1 MDKENDEIYSHV
13 LKFTGL
19 FGGVQGLNV
28 LIGLVRNK
36 FVALLLGPGGMGLVS
51 LFNTTVQL
59 ISQATHLGISFSAVR
74 HISEYYDAGD
84 KEKAAHY
91 VKVVR
96 GWCLL
101 TALLG
106 MLVCVVLGPFLSNA
120 TFAWG
125 NHTLHFILLAPA
137 IGMIAVTGGETAIL
151 KGQRKLGALA
161 LVQITAAL
169 ASLVISVPIY
179 YFFWQ
184 AGIVPVIV
192 LMAFVTMCATLWF
205 SLRIFPLRLSG
216 ARGILGE
223 GMEMVRLG
231 VAFTL
236 AGIVGSAAEM
246 IVRSYLNVVGDLDV
260 LGLYNA
266 GYMLTITYAGMVF
279 SAMET
284 DFFPRLSGVNNDIE
298 ATNYTVNRQM
308 EVSLLIVAPML
319 TALIALLPVLI
330 PQLFTSEFLPVV
342 PMAAQVTALAMFFKV
357 LTLPVAYITL
367 ARGYSMSYLMLET
380 AYFVVFVLLVVI
392 GYQHWGLF
400 GTGIA
405 ITLAHVFDYLMI
417 NLYAYKKYGYRVS
430 VTVSRYAVVLLSLGF
445 LAYAC
450 TILLDGIV
458 YWIVELIVVL
468 ASGLYSLQIL
478 RKKTHLWQA
487 LIRRFRKG

>member
-1 MDKENDEIYSHV
+1 MAKENDEQYSHV

-28 LIGLVRNK
+28 VIGLVRNK

-74 HISEYYDAGD
+74 HISEYYDAENT
-84 KEKAAHY
+84 EKVAHY

-101 TALLG
+101 TALVG
-106 MLVCVVLGPFLSNA
+106 MLVCVVLGPFLSSA
-120 TFAWG
+120 TFSWG
-125 NHTLHFILLAPA
+125 DHTLHFVLLAPA
-137 IGMIAVTGGETAIL
+137 IGMIAITGGETAIL

-161 LVQITAAL
+161 LVQIVAAL
-169 ASLVISVPIY
+169 ASLVISIPIY

-205 SLRIFPLRLSG
+205 SLRLFPLQFG
-216 ARGILGE
+216 GTYGILGE

-231 VAFTL
+231 VAYTL
-236 AGIVGSAAEM
+236 AAVIGTASEM
-246 IVRSYLNVVGDLDV
+246 LIRSYLNVVGDLDV

-284 DFFPRLSGVNNDIE
+284 DYYPRLSAVQHDIQ
-298 ATNYTVNRQM
+298 ATNETVNRQM
-308 EVSLLIVAPML
+308 EVSLLLVSPML
-319 TALIALLPVLI
+319 AALIIALPVVVPL
-330 PQLFTSEFLPVV
+330 LFSQEFLPVV
-342 PMAAQVTALAMFFKV
+342 GMAQVAALAMYMKV

-367 ARGYSMSYLMLET
+367 ARGYSLSYLFLET
-380 AYFVVFVLLVVI
+380 SYFVVFVILI
-392 GYQHWGLF
+392 FFGYRYWGLF
-400 GTGIA
+400 GTGVA
-405 ITLAHVFDYLMI
+405 ITLVHVFEFLLV
-417 NLYAYKKYGYRVS
+417 NAYACKKYGYRS
-430 VTVSRYAVVLLSLGF
+430 SATVYGYAIVQGALGLLAYILTLVADGYLYWAVGALIVMLSGLLSLK
-445 LAYAC
+445 A
-450 TILLDGIV
+450 
-458 YWIVELIVVL
+458 
-468 ASGLYSLQIL
+468 L
-478 RKKTHLWQA
+478 RH
-487 LIRRFRKG
+487 

>member
-1 MDKENDEIYSHV
+1 MAKENDELYSHV

-28 LIGLVRNK
+28 VIGLVRNK

-74 HISEYYDAGD
+74 HISEYYDAENT
-84 KEKAAHY
+84 EKVAHY

-101 TALLG
+101 TALVG
-106 MLVCVVLGPFLSNA
+106 MLVCVVLGPFLSSA
-120 TFAWG
+120 TFSWG
-125 NHTLHFILLAPA
+125 DHTLHFVLLAPA
-137 IGMIAVTGGETAIL
+137 IGMIAITGGETAIL

-161 LVQITAAL
+161 LVQIVAAL
-169 ASLVISVPIY
+169 ASLVISIPIY

-205 SLRIFPLRLSG
+205 SLRLFPLQFG
-216 ARGILGE
+216 GTYGILGE

-231 VAFTL
+231 VAYTL
-236 AGIVGSAAEM
+236 AAVIGTASEM
-246 IVRSYLNVVGDLDV
+246 LIRSYLNVVGDLDV

-284 DFFPRLSGVNNDIE
+284 DYYPRLSAVQHDIQ
-298 ATNYTVNRQM
+298 ATNETVNRQM
-308 EVSLLIVAPML
+308 EVSLLLVSPML
-319 TALIALLPVLI
+319 AALIIALPVVVPL
-330 PQLFTSEFLPVV
+330 LFSQEFLPVV
-342 PMAAQVTALAMFFKV
+342 GMAQVAALAMYMKV

-367 ARGYSMSYLMLET
+367 ARGYSLSYLFLET
-380 AYFVVFVLLVVI
+380 SYFVAFVILFFF
-392 GYQHWGLF
+392 GYRYWGLF
-400 GTGIA
+400 GTGVA
-405 ITLAHVFDYLMI
+405 ITLAHVFEFLLV
-417 NLYAYKKYGYRVS
+417 NAYAYKKYGYRS
-430 VTVSRYAVVLLSLGF
+430 SATVYGYAIVQGALGLLAYILTLVVDGYLYWAVGALIVMLSGLLSLK
-445 LAYAC
+445 A
-450 TILLDGIV
+450 
-458 YWIVELIVVL
+458 
-468 ASGLYSLQIL
+468 L
-478 RKKTHLWQA
+478 RH
-487 LIRRFRKG
+487 

>member
-1 MDKENDEIYSHV
+1 MAKENDELYSHV

-74 HISEYYDAGD
+74 HISEYYDAD
-84 KEKAAHY
+84 NTEKVAHY

-101 TALLG
+101 TALVG
-106 MLVCVVLGPFLSNA
+106 MLVCVVLGPFLSSA
-120 TFAWG
+120 TFSWG
-125 NHTLHFILLAPA
+125 DHTLHFVLLAPA
-137 IGMIAVTGGETAIL
+137 IGMIAITGGETAIL

-161 LVQITAAL
+161 LVQIVAAL
-169 ASLVISVPIY
+169 ASLVISIPIY

-205 SLRIFPLRLSG
+205 SLRLFPLQFG
-216 ARGILGE
+216 GTYGILGE

-231 VAFTL
+231 VAYTL
-236 AGIVGSAAEM
+236 AAVIGTASEM
-246 IVRSYLNVVGDLDV
+246 LIRSYLNVVGDLDV

-284 DFFPRLSGVNNDIE
+284 DYYPRLSAVQHDIQ
-298 ATNYTVNRQM
+298 ATNETVNRQM
-308 EVSLLIVAPML
+308 EVSLLLVSPML
-319 TALIALLPVLI
+319 AALIIALPVVVPL
-330 PQLFTSEFLPVV
+330 LFSQEFLPVV
-342 PMAAQVTALAMFFKV
+342 GMAQVAALAMYMKV

-367 ARGYSMSYLMLET
+367 ARGYSLSYLFLET
-380 AYFVVFVLLVVI
+380 SYFVAFVILI
-392 GYQHWGLF
+392 FFGYRYWGLF
-400 GTGIA
+400 GTGVA
-405 ITLAHVFDYLMI
+405 ITLAHVFEFLLV
-417 NLYAYKKYGYRVS
+417 NAYAYKKYGYRS
-430 VTVSRYAVVLLSLGF
+430 SATVYGYAIVQGALGLLAYILTLVADGYLYWAVGALIVMLSGLLSLK
-445 LAYAC
+445 A
-450 TILLDGIV
+450 
-458 YWIVELIVVL
+458 
-468 ASGLYSLQIL
+468 L
-478 RKKTHLWQA
+478 RH
-487 LIRRFRKG
+487 

>member
-1 MDKENDEIYSHV
+1 MAKENDELYSHV

-28 LIGLVRNK
+28 VIGLVRNK

-74 HISEYYDAGD
+74 HISEYYDAENT
-84 KEKAAHY
+84 EKVAHY

-101 TALLG
+101 TALVG
-106 MLVCVVLGPFLSNA
+106 MLVCVVLGPFLSSA
-120 TFAWG
+120 TFSWG
-125 NHTLHFILLAPA
+125 DHTLHFVLLAPA
-137 IGMIAVTGGETAIL
+137 IGMIAITGGETAIL

-161 LVQITAAL
+161 LVQIVAAL
-169 ASLVISVPIY
+169 ASLVISIPIY

-205 SLRIFPLRLSG
+205 SLRLFPLQFG
-216 ARGILGE
+216 GTYGILGE

-231 VAFTL
+231 VAYTL
-236 AGIVGSAAEM
+236 AAVIGTASEM
-246 IVRSYLNVVGDLDV
+246 LIRSYLNVVGDLDV

-284 DFFPRLSGVNNDIE
+284 DYYPRLSAVQHDIR
-298 ATNYTVNRQM
+298 ATNETVNRQM
-308 EVSLLIVAPML
+308 EVSLLLVSPML
-319 TALIALLPVLI
+319 AALIIALPVVVPL
-330 PQLFTSEFLPVV
+330 LFSQEFLPVV
-342 PMAAQVTALAMFFKV
+342 GMAQVAALAMYMKV

-367 ARGYSMSYLMLET
+367 ARGYSLSYLFLET
-380 AYFVVFVLLVVI
+380 SYFVAFVILI
-392 GYQHWGLF
+392 FFGYRYWGLF
-400 GTGIA
+400 GTGVA
-405 ITLAHVFDYLMI
+405 ITLAHVFEFLLV
-417 NLYAYKKYGYRVS
+417 NAYAYKKYGYRSSATVYGYAIVQGALGLLAYILTLVADGYPYWAVGTLI
-430 VTVSRYAVVLLSLGF
+430 VTLSGLLSLK
-445 LAYAC
+445 A
-450 TILLDGIV
+450 
-458 YWIVELIVVL
+458 
-468 ASGLYSLQIL
+468 L
-478 RKKTHLWQA
+478 RH
-487 LIRRFRKG
+487 

>member
-1 MDKENDEIYSHV
+1 MAKENDELYSHV

-74 HISEYYDAGD
+74 HISEYYDAENT
-84 KEKAAHY
+84 EKVAHY

-101 TALLG
+101 TALVG
-106 MLVCVVLGPFLSNA
+106 MLVCVVLGPFLSSA
-120 TFAWG
+120 TFSWG
-125 NHTLHFILLAPA
+125 DHTLHFVLLAPA
-137 IGMIAVTGGETAIL
+137 IGMIAITGGETAIL

-161 LVQITAAL
+161 LVQIVAAL
-169 ASLVISVPIY
+169 ASLVISIPIY

-205 SLRIFPLRLSG
+205 SLRLFPLQFG
-216 ARGILGE
+216 GTYGILGE

-231 VAFTL
+231 VAYTL
-236 AGIVGSAAEM
+236 AAVIGAASEM
-246 IVRSYLNVVGDLDV
+246 LIRSYLNVVGDLDV

-284 DFFPRLSGVNNDIE
+284 DYYPRLSAVQHDIR
-298 ATNYTVNRQM
+298 ATNETVNRQM
-308 EVSLLIVAPML
+308 EVSLLLVSPML
-319 TALIALLPVLI
+319 AALIIALPVVVPL
-330 PQLFTSEFLPVV
+330 LFSQEFLPVV
-342 PMAAQVTALAMFFKV
+342 GMAQVAALAMYMKV

-367 ARGYSMSYLMLET
+367 ARGYSLSYLFLET
-380 AYFVVFVLLVVI
+380 SYFVAFVILI
-392 GYQHWGLF
+392 FFGYRYWGLF
-400 GTGIA
+400 GTGVA
-405 ITLAHVFDYLMI
+405 ITLAHVFEFLLV
-417 NLYAYKKYGYRVS
+417 NAYAYKKYGYRS
-430 VTVSRYAVVLLSLGF
+430 SATVYGYAIVQGALGLLAYILTLVADGYLYWAVGALIVMLSGLLSLK
-445 LAYAC
+445 A
-450 TILLDGIV
+450 
-458 YWIVELIVVL
+458 
-468 ASGLYSLQIL
+468 L
-478 RKKTHLWQA
+478 RH
-487 LIRRFRKG
+487 

>member
-1 MDKENDEIYSHV
+1 MAKENDELYSHV

-28 LIGLVRNK
+28 VIGLVRNK

-74 HISEYYDAGD
+74 HISEYYDAENT
-84 KEKAAHY
+84 EKVAHY

-101 TALLG
+101 TALVG
-106 MLVCVVLGPFLSNA
+106 MLVCVVLGPFLSSA
-120 TFAWG
+120 TFSWG
-125 NHTLHFILLAPA
+125 DHTLHFVLLAPA
-137 IGMIAVTGGETAIL
+137 IGMIAITGGETAIL

-161 LVQITAAL
+161 LVQIVAAL
-169 ASLVISVPIY
+169 ASLVISIPIY

-205 SLRIFPLRLSG
+205 SLRLFPLQFG
-216 ARGILGE
+216 GTYGILGE

-231 VAFTL
+231 VAYTL
-236 AGIVGSAAEM
+236 AAVIGTASEM
-246 IVRSYLNVVGDLDV
+246 LIRSYLNVVGDLDV

-284 DFFPRLSGVNNDIE
+284 DYYPRLSAVQHDIR
-298 ATNYTVNRQM
+298 ATNETVNRQM
-308 EVSLLIVAPML
+308 EVSLLLVSPML
-319 TALIALLPVLI
+319 AALIIALPVVVPL
-330 PQLFTSEFLPVV
+330 LFSQEFLPVV
-342 PMAAQVTALAMFFKV
+342 GMAQVAALAMYMKV

-367 ARGYSMSYLMLET
+367 ARGYSLSYLFLET
-380 AYFVVFVLLVVI
+380 SYFVAFVILI
-392 GYQHWGLF
+392 FFGYRYWGLF
-400 GTGIA
+400 GTGVA
-405 ITLAHVFDYLMI
+405 ITLAHVFEFLLV
-417 NLYAYKKYGYRVS
+417 NAYAYKKYGYRS
-430 VTVSRYAVVLLSLGF
+430 SATVYGYAIVQGALGLLAYILTLVADGYLYWAVGALIVMLSGLLSLK
-445 LAYAC
+445 A
-450 TILLDGIV
+450 
-458 YWIVELIVVL
+458 
-468 ASGLYSLQIL
+468 L
-478 RKKTHLWQA
+478 RP
-487 LIRRFRKG
+487 

>member
-1 MDKENDEIYSHV
+1 MAKENDELYSHV

-28 LIGLVRNK
+28 VIGLVRNK

-74 HISEYYDAGD
+74 HISEYYDAENT
-84 KEKAAHY
+84 EKVAHY

-101 TALLG
+101 TALVG
-106 MLVCVVLGPFLSNA
+106 MLVCVVLGPFLSSA
-120 TFAWG
+120 TFSWG
-125 NHTLHFILLAPA
+125 DHTLHFILLAPA
-137 IGMIAVTGGETAIL
+137 IGMIAITGGETAIL

-161 LVQITAAL
+161 LVQIVAAL
-169 ASLVISVPIY
+169 ASLVISIPIY

-205 SLRIFPLRLSG
+205 SLRLFPLQFG
-216 ARGILGE
+216 GTYGILGE

-231 VAFTL
+231 VAYTL
-236 AGIVGSAAEM
+236 AAVIGTASEM
-246 IVRSYLNVVGDLDV
+246 LIRSYLNVVGDLDV

-284 DFFPRLSGVNNDIE
+284 DYYPRLSAVQHDIR
-298 ATNYTVNRQM
+298 ATNETVNRQM
-308 EVSLLIVAPML
+308 EVSLLLVSPML
-319 TALIALLPVLI
+319 AALIIALPVVVPL
-330 PQLFTSEFLPVV
+330 LFSQEFLPVV
-342 PMAAQVTALAMFFKV
+342 GMAQVAALAMYMKV

-367 ARGYSMSYLMLET
+367 ARGYSLSYLFLET
-380 AYFVVFVLLVVI
+380 SYFVAFVILI
-392 GYQHWGLF
+392 FFGYRYWGLF
-400 GTGIA
+400 GTGVA
-405 ITLAHVFDYLMI
+405 ITLAHVFEFLLV
-417 NLYAYKKYGYRVS
+417 NAYAYKKYGYRS
-430 VTVSRYAVVLLSLGF
+430 SATVYGYAIVQGALGLLAYILTLVADGYLYWAVGALIVMLSGLLSLK
-445 LAYAC
+445 A
-450 TILLDGIV
+450 
-458 YWIVELIVVL
+458 
-468 ASGLYSLQIL
+468 L
-478 RKKTHLWQA
+478 RH
-487 LIRRFRKG
+487 

>member
-1 MDKENDEIYSHV
+1 MAKENDEQYSHV

-74 HISEYYDAGD
+74 HISEYYDAENT
-84 KEKAAHY
+84 EKVAHY

-101 TALLG
+101 TALVG
-106 MLVCVVLGPFLSNA
+106 MLVCVVLGPFLSSA
-120 TFAWG
+120 TFSWG
-125 NHTLHFILLAPA
+125 DHTLHFVLLAPA
-137 IGMIAVTGGETAIL
+137 IGMIAITGGETAIL

-161 LVQITAAL
+161 LVQIVAAL
-169 ASLVISVPIY
+169 ASLVISIPIY

-205 SLRIFPLRLSG
+205 SLRLFPLQFG
-216 ARGILGE
+216 GTYGILGE

-231 VAFTL
+231 VAYTL
-236 AGIVGSAAEM
+236 AAVIGTASEM
-246 IVRSYLNVVGDLDV
+246 LIRSYLNVVGDLDV

-284 DFFPRLSGVNNDIE
+284 DYYPRLSAVQHDIR
-298 ATNYTVNRQM
+298 ATNETVNRQM
-308 EVSLLIVAPML
+308 EVSLLLVSPML
-319 TALIALLPVLI
+319 AALIIALPVVVPL
-330 PQLFTSEFLPVV
+330 LFSQEFLPVV
-342 PMAAQVTALAMFFKV
+342 GMAQVAALAMYMKV

-367 ARGYSMSYLMLET
+367 ARGYSLSYLFLET
-380 AYFVVFVLLVVI
+380 SYFVAFVILI
-392 GYQHWGLF
+392 FFGYRYWGLF
-400 GTGIA
+400 GTGVA
-405 ITLAHVFDYLMI
+405 ITLAHVFEFLLV
-417 NLYAYKKYGYRVS
+417 NAYAYKKYGYRS
-430 VTVSRYAVVLLSLGF
+430 SATVYGYAIVQGALGLLAYILTLVADGYLYWAVGALIVMLSGLLSLK
-445 LAYAC
+445 A
-450 TILLDGIV
+450 
-458 YWIVELIVVL
+458 
-468 ASGLYSLQIL
+468 L
-478 RKKTHLWQA
+478 RH
-487 LIRRFRKG
+487 

>member
-1 MDKENDEIYSHV
+1 MAKENDELYSHV

-74 HISEYYDAGD
+74 HISEYYDAENT
-84 KEKAAHY
+84 EKVAHY

-101 TALLG
+101 TALVG
-106 MLVCVVLGPFLSNA
+106 MLVCVVLGPFLSSA
-120 TFAWG
+120 TFSWG
-125 NHTLHFILLAPA
+125 DHTLHFVLLAPA
-137 IGMIAVTGGETAIL
+137 IGMIAITGGETAIL

-161 LVQITAAL
+161 LVQIVAAL
-169 ASLVISVPIY
+169 ASLVISIPIY

-205 SLRIFPLRLSG
+205 SLRLFPLQFG
-216 ARGILGE
+216 GTYGILGE

-231 VAFTL
+231 VAYTL
-236 AGIVGSAAEM
+236 AAVIGTASEM
-246 IVRSYLNVVGDLDV
+246 LIRSYLNVVGDLDV

-284 DFFPRLSGVNNDIE
+284 DYYPRLSAVQHDIR
-298 ATNYTVNRQM
+298 ATNETVNRQM
-308 EVSLLIVAPML
+308 EVSLLLVSPML
-319 TALIALLPVLI
+319 AALIIALPVVVPL
-330 PQLFTSEFLPVV
+330 LFSQEFLPVV
-342 PMAAQVTALAMFFKV
+342 GMAQVAALAMYMKV

-367 ARGYSMSYLMLET
+367 ARGYSLSYLFLET
-380 AYFVVFVLLVVI
+380 SYFVAFVILI
-392 GYQHWGLF
+392 FFGYRYWGLF
-400 GTGIA
+400 GTGVA
-405 ITLAHVFDYLMI
+405 ITLAHVFEFLLV
-417 NLYAYKKYGYRVS
+417 NAYAYKKYGYRS
-430 VTVSRYAVVLLSLGF
+430 SATVYGYAIVQGALGLSAYILTLVADGYLYWAVGALIVMLSGLLSLK
-445 LAYAC
+445 A
-450 TILLDGIV
+450 
-458 YWIVELIVVL
+458 
-468 ASGLYSLQIL
+468 L
-478 RKKTHLWQA
+478 RH
-487 LIRRFRKG
+487 

>member
-1 MDKENDEIYSHV
+1 MAKENDEQYSHV

-28 LIGLVRNK
+28 VIGLVRNK

-74 HISEYYDAGD
+74 HISEYYDAENT
-84 KEKAAHY
+84 EKVAHY

-101 TALLG
+101 TALVG
-106 MLVCVVLGPFLSNA
+106 MLVCVVLGPFLSSA
-120 TFAWG
+120 TFSWG
-125 NHTLHFILLAPA
+125 DHTLHFVLLAPA
-137 IGMIAVTGGETAIL
+137 IGMIAITGGETAIL

-161 LVQITAAL
+161 LVQIVAAL
-169 ASLVISVPIY
+169 ASLVISIPIY

-205 SLRIFPLRLSG
+205 SLRLFPLQFG
-216 ARGILGE
+216 GTYGILGE

-231 VAFTL
+231 VAYTL
-236 AGIVGSAAEM
+236 AAVIGTASEM
-246 IVRSYLNVVGDLDV
+246 LIRSYLNVVGDLDV

-284 DFFPRLSGVNNDIE
+284 DYYPRLSAVQHDIR
-298 ATNYTVNRQM
+298 ATNETVNRQM
-308 EVSLLIVAPML
+308 EVSLLLVSPML
-319 TALIALLPVLI
+319 AALIIALPVVVPL
-330 PQLFTSEFLPVV
+330 LFSQEFLPVV
-342 PMAAQVTALAMFFKV
+342 GMAQVAALAMYMKV

-367 ARGYSMSYLMLET
+367 ARGYSLSYLFLET
-380 AYFVVFVLLVVI
+380 SYFVAFVILI
-392 GYQHWGLF
+392 FFGYRYWGLF
-400 GTGIA
+400 GTGVA
-405 ITLAHVFDYLMI
+405 ITLAHVFEFLLV
-417 NLYAYKKYGYRVS
+417 NAYAYKKYGYRS
-430 VTVSRYAVVLLSLGF
+430 SATVYGYAIVQGALGLLAYILTLVADGYLYWAVGALIVMLSGLLSLK
-445 LAYAC
+445 A
-450 TILLDGIV
+450 
-458 YWIVELIVVL
+458 
-468 ASGLYSLQIL
+468 L
-478 RKKTHLWQA
+478 RH
-487 LIRRFRKG
+487 

>member
-1 MDKENDEIYSHV
+1 MAKENDELYSHV

-28 LIGLVRNK
+28 VIGLVRNK

-74 HISEYYDAGD
+74 HISEYYDAENT
-84 KEKAAHY
+84 EKVAHY

-101 TALLG
+101 TALVG
-106 MLVCVVLGPFLSNA
+106 MLVCVVLGPFLSSA
-120 TFAWG
+120 TFSWG
-125 NHTLHFILLAPA
+125 DHTLHFVLLAPA
-137 IGMIAVTGGETAIL
+137 IGMIAITGGETAIL

-161 LVQITAAL
+161 LVQIVAAL
-169 ASLVISVPIY
+169 ASLVISIPIY

-205 SLRIFPLRLSG
+205 SLRLFPLQFG
-216 ARGILGE
+216 GTYGILGE

-231 VAFTL
+231 VAYTL
-236 AGIVGSAAEM
+236 AAVIGTASEM
-246 IVRSYLNVVGDLDV
+246 LIRSYLNVVGDLDV

-284 DFFPRLSGVNNDIE
+284 DYYPRLSAVQHDIR
-298 ATNYTVNRQM
+298 ATNETVNRQM
-308 EVSLLIVAPML
+308 EVSLLLVSPML
-319 TALIALLPVLI
+319 AALIIALPVVVPL
-330 PQLFTSEFLPVV
+330 LFSQEFLPVV
-342 PMAAQVTALAMFFKV
+342 GMAQVAALAMYMKV

-367 ARGYSMSYLMLET
+367 ARGYSLSYLFLET
-380 AYFVVFVLLVVI
+380 SYFVAFVILI
-392 GYQHWGLF
+392 FFGYRYWGLF
-400 GTGIA
+400 GTGVA
-405 ITLAHVFDYLMI
+405 ITLAHVFEFLLV
-417 NLYAYKKYGYRVS
+417 NAYAYKKYGYRS
-430 VTVSRYAVVLLSLGF
+430 SATVYGYAIVQGALGVLAYILTLVADGYLYWAVGALIVMLSGLLSLK
-445 LAYAC
+445 A
-450 TILLDGIV
+450 
-458 YWIVELIVVL
+458 
-468 ASGLYSLQIL
+468 L
-478 RKKTHLWQA
+478 RH
-487 LIRRFRKG
+487 

>member
-1 MDKENDEIYSHV
+1 MAKENDELYSHV

-28 LIGLVRNK
+28 VIGLVRNK

-74 HISEYYDAGD
+74 HISEYYDAENTE
-84 KEKAAHY
+84 KEAHY

-101 TALLG
+101 TALVG
-106 MLVCVVLGPFLSNA
+106 MLVCVVLGPFLSSA
-120 TFAWG
+120 TFSWG
-125 NHTLHFILLAPA
+125 DHTLHFILLAPA
-137 IGMIAVTGGETAIL
+137 IGMIAITGGETAIL

-161 LVQITAAL
+161 LVQIVAAL
-169 ASLVISVPIY
+169 ASLVISIPIY

-205 SLRIFPLRLSG
+205 SLRLFPLQFG
-216 ARGILGE
+216 GIYGILGE

-231 VAFTL
+231 VAYTL
-236 AGIVGSAAEM
+236 AAVIGTASEM
-246 IVRSYLNVVGDLDV
+246 LIRSYLNVVGDLDV

-284 DFFPRLSGVNNDIE
+284 DYYPRLSAVQHDIR
-298 ATNYTVNRQM
+298 ATNETVNRQM
-308 EVSLLIVAPML
+308 EVSLLLVSPML
-319 TALIALLPVLI
+319 AALIIALPVVVPL
-330 PQLFTSEFLPVV
+330 LFSQEFLPVV
-342 PMAAQVTALAMFFKV
+342 GMAQVAALAMYMKV

-367 ARGYSMSYLMLET
+367 ARGYSLSYLFLET
-380 AYFVVFVLLVVI
+380 SYFVAFVILI
-392 GYQHWGLF
+392 FFGYRYWGLF
-400 GTGIA
+400 GTGVA
-405 ITLAHVFDYLMI
+405 ITLAHVFEFLLV
-417 NLYAYKKYGYRVS
+417 NAYAYKKYGYRS
-430 VTVSRYAVVLLSLGF
+430 SATVYGYAIVQVALGLLAYILTLVADGYLYWSIGALIVILSGLLSLK
-445 LAYAC
+445 A
-450 TILLDGIV
+450 
-458 YWIVELIVVL
+458 
-468 ASGLYSLQIL
+468 L
-478 RKKTHLWQA
+478 RP
-487 LIRRFRKG
+487 